1 MNSLRR
7 QAAASAAELNSAV
20 VRAGLTLA
28 PLDDGWRI
36 TATGEV
42 LVQLR
47 ALHPDEITQLAQVI
61 RPLAT
66 ELDAGGHDH

>member
-1 MNSLRR
+1 MNPLRR

-20 VRAGLTLA
+20 ARAGLDLD

-36 TATGEV
+36 TAAGEV

-47 ALHPDEITQLAQVI
+47 PLHPDEITQLAQVI
-61 RPLAT
+61 RAAT
-66 ELDAGGHDH
+66 GDHDH